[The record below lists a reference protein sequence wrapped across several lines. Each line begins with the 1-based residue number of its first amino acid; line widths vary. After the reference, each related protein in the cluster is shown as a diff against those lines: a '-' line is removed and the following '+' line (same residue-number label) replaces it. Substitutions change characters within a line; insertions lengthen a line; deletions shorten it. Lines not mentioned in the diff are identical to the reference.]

1 LKRLSDNQ
9 LILQGQ
15 FEKGVQVGE
24 HRGME
29 KGMEIGEHRGMEK
42 GKREG
47 LLSGIKLVLKIK
59 FGEAGERLFDEL
71 AQCEDIARLE
81 AVQHILETATT
92 VDVVRQVY
100 EQEKHPS

>member
-1 LKRLSDNQ
+1 
-9 LILQGQ
+9 
-15 FEKGVQVGE
+15 
-24 HRGME
+24 M
-29 KGMEIGEHRGMEK
+29 
-42 GKREG
+42 
-47 LLSGIKLVLKIK
+47 KLVLKIK

-81 AVQHILETATT
+81 AVQHTLETATT